1 MINYPQM
8 FQLGNLGFSMTH
20 SLDSGNTL
28 AFLHGWSVI
37 RNENCVTEREMIS
50 HGQRMHSL
58 LEPSISLWRHPL
70 LLPTLL
76 FQEHLFRCEEFIWRD
91 LSPQIR
97 VIEQVLGIT
106 RSGRLAGTEH
116 AVSEEIRKL
125 LTDDERRIQI
135 TSAVNTNLTD
145 TINFVSILGWDKRLG
160 DFIRKADGELHQ
172 YYEAAGID
180 RGTVKELE
188 AAVDLFSSEA
198 ASTLEHATGMRSRLE
213 MQLNVVRPLYTLPQ
227 PGGTM
232 TNAYRSSTISW
243 PKQETTSTLASPPRR
258 VSTVSP

>member
-28 AFLHGWSVI
+28 AFMHGWSVLKQ
-37 RNENCVTEREMIS
+37 RNVVTGREMIS
-50 HGQRMHSL
+50 HGERMHKL

-97 VIEQVLGIT
+97 GIERDLGIT
-106 RSGRLAGTEH
+106 RSGRLSGTKH
-116 AVSEEIRKL
+116 AVSEEIREL

-135 TSAVNTNLTD
+135 TSAVNTTLTD
-145 TINFVSILGWDKRLG
+145 TITFASVLSWDERLG
-160 DFIRKADGELHQ
+160 DFIKKADRELHH
-172 YYEAAGID
+172 YYEGAGID
-180 RGTVKELE
+180 LGVVKELE
-188 AAVDLFSSEA
+188 AAIDLFSSEA
-198 ASTLEHATGMRSRLE
+198 ASTLAYAAGMRSRLE
-213 MQLNVVRPLYTLPQ
+213 MQLNVVCLLCSIPELDGMKL
-227 PGGTM
+227 
-232 TNAYRSSTISW
+232 
-243 PKQETTSTLASPPRR
+243 
-258 VSTVSP
+258 